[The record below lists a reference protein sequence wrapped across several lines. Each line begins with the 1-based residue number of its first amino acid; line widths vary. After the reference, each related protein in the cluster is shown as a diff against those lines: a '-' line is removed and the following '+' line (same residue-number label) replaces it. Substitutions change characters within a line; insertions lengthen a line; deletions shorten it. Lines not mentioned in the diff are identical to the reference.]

1 VGNNPH
7 TSESSLAA
15 IVKGITQYSLPL
27 TEKMTDEVDE
37 ELKSRSPL
45 MRNILGRISDED
57 NRKYIFSIDPLIL
70 LAERAATDPEV
81 KSLMRVVANGEATQD
96 QLKNHQSHID
106 QLTNFKVTDQE
117 ELVSG
122 FRQEMEHMLKTFQ
135 KKRDAPSSDL
145 ITQPRKLSD
154 GEETFENTGKELVP
168 YESELT
174 EREMYRQIA

>member
-15 IVKGITQYSLPL
+15 IVKEITQYSLPL

-37 ELKSRSPL
+37 ELKSRFPL
-45 MRNILGRISDED
+45 MRNILGRISDND

-106 QLTNFKVTDQE
+106 QLTN
-117 ELVSG
+117 
-122 FRQEMEHMLKTFQ
+122 
-135 KKRDAPSSDL
+135 
-145 ITQPRKLSD
+145 
-154 GEETFENTGKELVP
+154 
-168 YESELT
+168 
-174 EREMYRQIA
+174 